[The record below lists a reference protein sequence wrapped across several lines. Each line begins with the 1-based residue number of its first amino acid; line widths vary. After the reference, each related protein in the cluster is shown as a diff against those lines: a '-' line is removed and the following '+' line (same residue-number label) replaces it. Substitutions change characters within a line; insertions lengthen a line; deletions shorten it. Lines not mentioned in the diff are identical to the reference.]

1 MNEISRLLDIMTQ
14 LRDPQSGCPWDLE
27 QDFKSLIP
35 YTLEEAYEVAEAAEL
50 GDPDDLREELGDL
63 LLQVVFHAQ
72 IGKESGLFDFESIA
86 KGISDKLIRRHPHV
100 FGDIQFE
107 TPEDRQLFWEESKI
121 AERQEKGKVR
131 KESLLGSIPQDLPAL
146 MRAQKLQKRA
156 ARHGFDW
163 PDLGP
168 VFEKLHEEI
177 DELKEAVTL
186 GDQAHMQEELGDVLF
201 VMANIA
207 RHLEIDAEASLRGGN
222 QKFTRRFHHIESRV
236 KDQGLKVSDLPL
248 EALDAFWDEA
258 KAIEKGTLQRP

>member
-1 MNEISRLLDIMTQ
+1 
-14 LRDPQSGCPWDLE
+14 
-27 QDFKSLIP
+27 
-35 YTLEEAYEVAEAAEL
+35 
-50 GDPDDLREELGDL
+50 
-63 LLQVVFHAQ
+63 
-72 IGKESGLFDFESIA
+72 
-86 KGISDKLIRRHPHV
+86 
-100 FGDIQFE
+100 
-107 TPEDRQLFWEESKI
+107 
-121 AERQEKGKVR
+121 
-131 KESLLGSIPQDLPAL
+131 

-186 GDQAHMQEELGDVLF
+186 GDPTHIQEELGDVLF

-207 RHLEIDAEASLRGGN
+207 RHLDMDAEASLRGGN

>member
-1 MNEISRLLDIMTQ
+1 MKEISRLLDIMTQ
-14 LRDPQSGCPWDLE
+14 LRDPKAGCPWDLE

-35 YTLEEAYEVAEAAEL
+35 FTLEEAYEVAEAAEE

-63 LLQVVFHAQ
+63 LLQVVFHGQ
-72 IGKESGLFDFESIA
+72 IGKEAGLFDFESIA

-100 FGDIQFE
+100 FEGIQFE
-107 TPEDRQLFWEESKI
+107 TPEERQLFWEESKI
-121 AERQEKGKVR
+121 AERQEKGKAGR
-131 KESLLGSIPQDLPAL
+131 ESLLGVIPQELPAL

-177 DELKEAVTL
+177 DELKEAITR
-186 GDQAHMQEELGDVLF
+186 GDQTHIQEELGDVLF

-222 QKFTRRFHHIESRV
+222 HKFTRRFHHIESRV
-236 KDQGLKVSDLPL
+236 KEQGLHMSDLPL

-258 KAIEKGTLQRP
+258 KALEKGTLKKP

>member
-1 MNEISRLLDIMTQ
+1 
-14 LRDPQSGCPWDLE
+14 
-27 QDFKSLIP
+27 
-35 YTLEEAYEVAEAAEL
+35 
-50 GDPDDLREELGDL
+50 
-63 LLQVVFHAQ
+63 
-72 IGKESGLFDFESIA
+72 
-86 KGISDKLIRRHPHV
+86 
-100 FGDIQFE
+100 
-107 TPEDRQLFWEESKI
+107 
-121 AERQEKGKVR
+121 
-131 KESLLGSIPQDLPAL
+131 

-186 GDQAHMQEELGDVLF
+186 GDQAHIQEELGDVLF

-207 RHLEIDAEASLRGGN
+207 RHLDIDAEASLRGCN

-236 KDQGLKVSDLPL
+236 KDQGLKVHDLPL

-258 KAIEKGTLQRP
+258 KAIEKGKLQKP